1 MKTILDDLGDQ
12 YTIGIDEA
20 AFYGPKLDIQYKN
33 VFGKGATLVTIQID
47 MLLAERFGMYY
58 KEKAGQKN
66 LPYIIHRTSLGGY
79 ERTLAYM
86 LEHFAGAL
94 PLWLAPEQV
103 KIIPIADRHLDF
115 ANAVQQQLTAAGL
128 RCQIDSRA
136 EKVGYKI
143 RQATLEKVPYMITIG
158 DKEVE
163 NQTVSVRLRNGVD
176 LGAMAPEALLARLVQ
191 EVATKQKTSD
201 GAEQAK

>member
-1 MKTILDDLGDQ
+1 
-12 YTIGIDEA
+12 
-20 AFYGPKLDIQYKN
+20 
-33 VFGKGATLVTIQID
+33 
-47 MLLAERFGMYY
+47 
-58 KEKAGQKN
+58 
-66 LPYIIHRTSLGGY
+66 
-79 ERTLAYM
+79 M